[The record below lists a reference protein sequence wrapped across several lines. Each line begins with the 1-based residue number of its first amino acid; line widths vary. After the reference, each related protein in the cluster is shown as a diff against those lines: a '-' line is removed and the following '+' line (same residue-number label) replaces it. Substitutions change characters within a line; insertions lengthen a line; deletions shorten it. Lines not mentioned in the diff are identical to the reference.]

1 MAMAAGFEKIFEV
14 GPVFRAEPSFTSRHA
29 TEFIGYDV
37 EISYIESY
45 KDVMNEE
52 ERVIQFA
59 IQRVKEKF
67 GKEINQV
74 FGRDVII
81 PSLPFPRLSIKEV
94 KKILSKIDIQGEI
107 DGDLSPEE
115 ERKIGEYVKEKF
127 GHEFVFITEYPVST
141 RPFYH
146 MQDEDNTT
154 LTKSFDLLWD
164 GLEITTGS
172 QREHRY
178 DILIKQAK
186 EKDVKIESLQF
197 YFNFFKYGCPP
208 HGGFGIGS
216 NRMIMK
222 LLGLDNVR
230 NAMFIYRGVKRLEP

>member
-1 MAMAAGFEKIFEV
+1 
-14 GPVFRAEPSFTSRHA
+14 
-29 TEFIGYDV
+29 
-37 EISYIESY
+37 
-45 KDVMNEE
+45 
-52 ERVIQFA
+52 
-59 IQRVKEKF
+59 
-67 GKEINQV
+67 
-74 FGRDVII
+74 
-81 PSLPFPRLSIKEV
+81 
-94 KKILSKIDIQGEI
+94 
-107 DGDLSPEE
+107 
-115 ERKIGEYVKEKF
+115 
-127 GHEFVFITEYPVST
+127 
-141 RPFYH
+141 